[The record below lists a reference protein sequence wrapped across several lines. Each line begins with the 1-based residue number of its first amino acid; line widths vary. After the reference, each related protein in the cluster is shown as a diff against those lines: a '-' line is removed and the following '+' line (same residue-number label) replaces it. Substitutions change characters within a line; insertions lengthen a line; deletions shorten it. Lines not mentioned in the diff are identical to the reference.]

1 MNQEALKTLHSLAGQ
16 EGYNGSLDEFV
27 QLMQTDSD
35 ALGTM
40 YGVAQ
45 NQGYKDSLED
55 FQTLIGQKKKEEITE
70 ELSDSTS
77 EDSLLDSQFSVTESK
92 AAKGVNKAID
102 VVTDAITGFNPT
114 NPISTITNLL
124 TKPKKH
130 FKNI

>member
-45 NQGYKDSLED
+45 NQGYNDSLED
-55 FQTLIGQKKKEEITE
+55 FQTLIGQKKKKKLPKNFQIQLRKILFWIHNF
-70 ELSDSTS
+70 LSQKVK
-77 EDSLLDSQFSVTESK
+77 LQR
-92 AAKGVNKAID
+92 G
-102 VVTDAITGFNPT
+102 
-114 NPISTITNLL
+114 
-124 TKPKKH
+124 
-130 FKNI
+130 